1 MIQLSDL
8 IEGAKNCVDNAA
20 KIKPGEEVLI
30 LSDTTVDPDV
40 VNAYRIAAELAG
52 GNVSVL
58 TLKSRIAGA
67 GPNKIL
73 DEGYFVPWP
82 KMAWHAMVAANVCLN
97 LSYFIE
103 VHSLFGAAQ
112 TQWVEQFMDLKKKY
126 GTRLV
131 RVQISVKETLA
142 SAYARY
148 PQPLIEFIGVSAFRQ
163 VMEAI
168 GIDFEKLDISA
179 ATLEADKAEVKLTD
193 LEGTDLCFKGLQFTS
208 GWKWKVGGEKDEQTA
223 WKDFGSYNVGLQPS
237 DSEPNAN
244 GVIVTS
250 ALHTG
255 PIPQMKITVRDGK
268 GVNIEGGGAVGL
280 RWLRDWE
287 KNSHVMSTGRVF
299 AIHKRPGINWLEEV
313 MYATHPKAFRV
324 GEHYMYS
331 GTEADHSWFTG
342 SRRSGTLHMAFGG
355 GVGPK
360 LYKHRDVEIFW
371 PTLIVNKTTI
381 IDKGHLKILDD
392 PKVRKEAEKY
402 GDPDELLTEDWIPEI
417 PSKR

>member
-8 IEGAKNCVDNAA
+8 IEGAKNCVDNVARV
-20 KIKPGEEVLI
+20 KPGEEVLI
-30 LSDTTVDPDV
+30 LADTTVDLDV
-40 VNAYRIAAELAG
+40 INAYRIAAELAG

-58 TLKSRIAGA
+58 TLKSKIAGA

-82 KMAWHAMVAANVCLN
+82 KMAWHAMTASDVCLN

-112 TQWVEQFMDLKKKY
+112 TQWVEKLMDLRNKY

-142 SAYARY
+142 SAYAKF
-148 PQPLIEFIGVSAFRQ
+148 PEPLLQFIGTSACQQ
-163 VMEAI
+163 V
-168 GIDFEKLDISA
+168 
-179 ATLEADKAEVKLTD
+179 LEAAGNDTLKAEMKLTD
-193 LEGTDLCFKGLQFTS
+193 LEGTDLSFSGFGVTNSFRWRIKG
-208 GWKWKVGGEKDEQTA
+208 EQDDVTP
-223 WKDFGSYNVGLQPS
+223 WKDFGSYNVGLQPAEP
-237 DSEPNAN
+237 EPNAN
-244 GVIVTS
+244 GMIVTS

-255 PIPQMKITVRDGK
+255 PIPRMKIIVKEGR
-268 GVNIEGGGAVGL
+268 GVDIEGGGEVGI

-287 KNSHVMSTGRVF
+287 KNKHVISKGRAF
-299 AIHKRPGINWLEEV
+299 LAHKTPGINILEEL

-324 GEHYMYS
+324 GKTYMYS

-342 SRRSGTLHMAFGG
+342 SRRAGTLHMAFGG
-355 GVGPK
+355 GVGK
-360 LYKHRDVEIFW
+360 EYKHRDVEIFF
-371 PTLIVNKTTI
+371 PTLNINKTTI
-381 IDKGHLKILDD
+381 IEKGRLTILDD
-392 PKVRKEAEKY
+392 PKIRKEVEKY

-417 PSKR
+417 PPVD